1 MIHILDTNVLS
12 AARRA
17 DRVPKVAAWLGM
29 QAEADLFLSVI
40 TLGEVER
47 GIRLQETRN
56 PEFAADLRHWLDR
69 TVTIFADRLLDF
81 TAQDALAWGDLSAR
95 LGHPGAE
102 LMIAAQALTRDAA
115 VVTGNVADF
124 APTGVRLI
132 DPF

>member
-1 MIHILDTNVLS
+1 VIHILDTNVLS

>member
-17 DRVPKVAAWLGM
+17 DRAPKVAAWLAM